1 MQSGTTITLPRDI
14 DADLDHWLDPFLD
27 ATGRSTRRKMAP
39 LYVRGLLGSGGRK
52 SVQPMAERLGL
63 SSHDPLHH
71 VISSRAWDDAP
82 LWRVLAEQVDRQV
95 GGAGA
100 VLVVDDVGVPK
111 KGELSV
117 GGARQYCGELGQVAN
132 CQVLVSLTL
141 ACGEVPLPV
150 GLRLFLPSAW
160 TDDAERCDAAGVP
173 EAARTA
179 QSKPRLAIPPSYAWR
194 NLEPASPEIAL
205 AEIDRVRAAG
215 VRFSCVLADAGFGS
229 SPVFRQGLEER
240 ELAWAAG
247 IAGTQLVY
255 PTTVKLH
262 PTYTPSGRP
271 AKHPVPNRPPLSAA
285 EMLDKQ
291 RWRRIT
297 WRTGTKGPLNARFAA
312 VRVRVADGPLN
323 AADTRLPG
331 EELWL
336 IGEWRDSGEKK
347 YYLSSLPQRTSLRR
361 LVAAV
366 KARWSCEQVHQQL
379 KQELGLGDFEG
390 RSWTGLHRHALMTC
404 IGFAYLQHRRLK
416 AAGRGQKVGRN
427 GPPPQPSLPEIRR
440 AIIAK
445 LFAPPAI
452 PYRCPHCHRRILQH
466 ASKVPK

>member
-1 MQSGTTITLPRDI
+1 MCAGCWAQAGARASSRWPSGLACPATTRCTISSAAEPGMMR
-14 DADLDHWLDPFLD
+14 HWMMRHCGTRWLRRS
-27 ATGRSTRRKMAP
+27 TGRSAARARCWWSMTRVFPRR
-39 LYVRGLLGSGGRK
+39 VNSRSGWRGSSGALGK
-52 SVQPMAERLGL
+52 
-63 SSHDPLHH
+63 
-71 VISSRAWDDAP
+71 
-82 LWRVLAEQVDRQV
+82 
-95 GGAGA
+95 
-100 VLVVDDVGVPK
+100 
-111 KGELSV
+111 
-117 GGARQYCGELGQVAN
+117 VAN

-179 QSKPRLAIPPSYAWR
+179 QSKP
-194 NLEPASPEIAL
+194 EIAL

-229 SPVFRQGLEER
+229 SPAFRQGLEER

-271 AKHPVPNRPPLSAA
+271 AKHPVPNRPLLSAA

-347 YYLSSLPQRTSLRR
+347 YYLSNLPQRTALRR
-361 LVAAV
+361 LVTTV

-404 IGFAYLQHRRLK
+404 IAFAYLQHRRLK
-416 AAGRGQKVGRN
+416 AAGRGKKGGAQRTTTA
-427 GPPPQPSLPEIRR
+427 
-440 AIIAK
+440 AIA
-445 LFAPPAI
+445 A
-452 PYRCPHCHRRILQH
+452 
-466 ASKVPK
+466 